1 MNKACWTAIV
11 IMVTLFFSSLSR
23 AGDAWESYKS
33 LFLMPDGRIVDTAN
47 SRVSHSEGQGFAML
61 MAVANNDRDTFDKLW
76 QWTQKTLQ
84 NKSTH
89 LFYWRY
95 DPSADNPVA
104 DKNNA
109 TDGDA
114 LIAWALIKADARWKN
129 RLYGQEADRI
139 TRSLLKDMV
148 IDYAGYTLMLPGKEG
163 FRHEGEVVLNPSY
176 FIFPAWQSFAK
187 RSHAKTWHKLSKDAR
202 RLLSGMDKQPVNL
215 PPDWVSLKA
224 DGQLLPAKG
233 WPPRMSYDAI
243 RVPLYL
249 YWSDKNAS
257 LLQPWRAW
265 FSHFSRAETP
275 AWVNVVS
282 NEYAPYMMSGGL
294 LAVRDLVMGTGLKEP
309 ELAPDEGYY
318 SASLEMLSWQAFQS
332 QR

>member
-1 MNKACWTAIV
+1 MIA
-11 IMVTLFFSSLSR
+11 LFFSSLSR
-23 AGDAWESYKS
+23 ADSAWESYKS
-33 LFLMPDGRIVDTAN
+33 QFLMPDGRIVDTAN

-61 MAVANNDRDTFDKLW
+61 MAVSSNDRDTFDKLW
-76 QWTQKTLQ
+76 RWTQKTLQ
-84 NKSTH
+84 NGNSG

-95 DPSADNPVA
+95 DPSKEDPVA

-114 LIAWALIKADARWKN
+114 LIAWALIKASARWKEKQ
-129 RLYGQEADRI
+129 YGKEADRI
-139 TRSLLKDMV
+139 THALLQGMV
-148 IDYAGYTLMLPGKEG
+148 IDYAGYSVMLPGKDG

-176 FIFPAWQSFAK
+176 FIFPAWQAFAK
-187 RSHAKTWHKLSKDAR
+187 RSHSKAWHKLSKDAR
-202 RLLSGMDKQPVNL
+202 RLLAGMDKQPVYL
-215 PPDWVSLKA
+215 PADWVSLKA

-249 YWSDKNAS
+249 FWSDKNAP
-257 LLQPWRAW
+257 LLQPWRTW
-265 FSHFSRAETP
+265 FSHFGRTETP

-294 LAVRDLVMGTGLKEP
+294 LAVRDLTMGVVLTEP

-318 SASLEMLSWQAFQS
+318 SASLKILSWLAFQA